1 MKKFNMYSM
10 TGVTEEDN
18 KALLECIDDEIELWV
33 NEQTEQVFSENGSY
47 VADYKDIENGCGVA
61 C

>member
-33 NEQTEQVFSENGSY
+33 NESGQVFSEGGSY
-47 VADYKDIENGCGVA
+47 IADYKDVGNDCGVG